1 MLDVSATD
9 RGLLVPRV
17 ALTALNVSAP
27 ITAPVASLLVYN
39 TATAGVAPNNV
50 TPGYYYWSG
59 APTNRWIRFA
69 GDGDAWRTTGNAG
82 TVAATNFLGTT
93 DNIALRIRTNNTER
107 LEVASTG
114 ELRAF
119 GNGTAALPIYSWTTN
134 TNMGMFR
141 QNTNVLGFSTSG
153 VERLRIIANGQVV
166 VPGANPGA
174 GDFFTV
180 FGSGTLPYAVN
191 GYAGANGAGVYGQ
204 SPAGAGDGVWGIAQA
219 GGINGF
225 PVYGQHLATTGTG
238 VVGSGNNVG
247 AIVLNAGSGG
257 AFTGSAVGSFSTA
270 ATIGAYGMASTA
282 ANGTGVVGGGNSQVG
297 LTLGG
302 GSGGAFTGTTF
313 GAFAQAV
320 TIANGNGVVGAGNNV
335 ALNVLAG
342 GSGGSFFGNTTGAYG
357 RAYTVA
363 SGTGVVGAGNNL
375 AATVLATGGGGAF
388 AGTTTGAYGIATTAA
403 SGVGVVGTG
412 NNLAANVPGNG
423 AGGAFTGAAQGLYAR
438 AMTAGTGMGI
448 MASGNGI
455 VPTTIP
461 DGGGGS
467 FRGTLVGAVGSST
480 TAANGT
486 GLVGLGNNEGTYYT
500 LTQGSGVAGTGT
512 SFGVYGVA
520 MSAANGAAGAPARAG
535 GYFVSGNGSVAETFT
550 YVAAYEGAGVPRK
563 VMGDGTVN
571 TVVRDLDDNYVL
583 LSPPEAPE
591 NLFQDYGTGQL
602 VNGRARIELDPV
614 LSKNILVNDQHPLRV
629 FVQLRGDCKGVYVTN
644 ESATGFEVVELMGG
658 TSNAPFFWSVT
669 ANRANTTSPSGV
681 PWNYAEERFARTQG
695 PQPMV
700 LKPTIPVEEK
710 TLEHIT
716 LESIHVPAIPAS
728 EQPTGLKM
736 EVATDRLQQVQE
748 RIERTE
754 GPSPERP

>member
-1 MLDVSATD
+1 
-9 RGLLVPRV
+9 
-17 ALTALNVSAP
+17 
-27 ITAPVASLLVYN
+27 
-39 TATAGVAPNNV
+39 
-50 TPGYYYWSG
+50 
-59 APTNRWIRFA
+59 
-69 GDGDAWRTTGNAG
+69 
-82 TVAATNFLGTT
+82 
-93 DNIALRIRTNNTER
+93 
-107 LEVASTG
+107 
-114 ELRAF
+114 
-119 GNGTAALPIYSWTTN
+119 
-134 TNMGMFR
+134 
-141 QNTNVLGFSTSG
+141 
-153 VERLRIIANGQVV
+153 
-166 VPGANPGA
+166 
-174 GDFFTV
+174 
-180 FGSGTLPYAVN
+180 
-191 GYAGANGAGVYGQ
+191 
-204 SPAGAGDGVWGIAQA
+204 
-219 GGINGF
+219 
-225 PVYGQHLATTGTG
+225 
-238 VVGSGNNVG
+238 
-247 AIVLNAGSGG
+247 
-257 AFTGSAVGSFSTA
+257 
-270 ATIGAYGMASTA
+270 
-282 ANGTGVVGGGNSQVG
+282 
-297 LTLGG
+297 
-302 GSGGAFTGTTF
+302 
-313 GAFAQAV
+313 
-320 TIANGNGVVGAGNNV
+320 
-335 ALNVLAG
+335 
-342 GSGGSFFGNTTGAYG
+342 
-357 RAYTVA
+357 VA